1 MIGVEARATATGDRQ
16 SAPGPYA
23 ALVDAITDQRR
34 RIAFFEPVIFHAH
47 SIDSHDWASGPGADT
62 RRNDAARLRTAAGVE
77 EFLDELGKHY
87 RVVCITDHMRCGYAT
102 RLARAALDRDDITVL
117 PGMEINCLTAP
128 HYADAIHLLAIFP
141 PETSEVSIE
150 RIFAGKGLGDP
161 TDRKGGGNGPL
172 RRPSRPP

>member
-1 MIGVEARATATGDRQ
+1 M
-16 SAPGPYA
+16 
-23 ALVDAITDQRR
+23 
-34 RIAFFEPVIFHAH
+34 
-47 SIDSHDWASGPGADT
+47 W
-62 RRNDAARLRTAAGVE
+62 
-77 EFLDELGKHY
+77 
-87 RVVCITDHMRCGYAT
+87 YAT